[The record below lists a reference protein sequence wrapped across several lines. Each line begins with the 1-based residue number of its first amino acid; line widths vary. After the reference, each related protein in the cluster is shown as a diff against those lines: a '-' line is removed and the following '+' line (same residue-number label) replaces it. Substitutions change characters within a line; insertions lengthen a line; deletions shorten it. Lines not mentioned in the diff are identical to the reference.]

1 MVLISIAAM
10 IVAPLLKGQES
21 IFGYLQ
27 KMNGI
32 YFIPIFAVVVVGML
46 NRRVP
51 SSAAFYGLL
60 VGLILIPIK
69 YFNASAGVFFDEL
82 FVYDFHFLGFVFV
95 LLVALMIVWGVVS
108 PRPTAWKLENKTSID
123 LTPWKHSKLASLT
136 LVVMVIAIYLSF
148 AA

>member
-1 MVLISIAAM
+1 
-10 IVAPLLKGQES
+10 
-21 IFGYLQ
+21 
-27 KMNGI
+27 
-32 YFIPIFAVVVVGML
+32 ML

-60 VGLILIPIK
+60 VGLILIPLK
-69 YFNASAGVFFDEL
+69 YFNASASVFFDEL

-95 LLVALMIVWGVVS
+95 FLVALMIVWGVVS

-123 LTPWKHSKLASLT
+123 LTPWKYSKLASLI
-136 LVVMVIAIYLSF
+136 LVVIVIAIYLSF